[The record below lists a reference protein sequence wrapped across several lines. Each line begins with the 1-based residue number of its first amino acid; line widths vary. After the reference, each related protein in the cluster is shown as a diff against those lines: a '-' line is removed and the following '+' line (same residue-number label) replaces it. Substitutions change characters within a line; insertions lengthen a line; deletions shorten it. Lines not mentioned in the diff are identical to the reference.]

1 MAPTY
6 SPTIIDYPDCRKC
19 GTKTRVVQI
28 EPGKPGFDKR
38 TFICSECR
46 ASAWRGSA
54 ALRAFL
60 T

>member
-38 TFICSECR
+38 TFICSECNH
-46 ASAWRGSA
+46 ADVV
-54 ALRAFL
+54 FVKYE
-60 T
+60 